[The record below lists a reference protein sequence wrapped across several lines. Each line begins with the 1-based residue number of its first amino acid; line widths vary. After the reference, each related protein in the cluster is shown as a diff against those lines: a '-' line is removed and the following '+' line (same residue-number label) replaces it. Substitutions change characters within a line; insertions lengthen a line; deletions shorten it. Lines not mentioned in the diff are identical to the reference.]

1 MAPVVVDTLVG
12 VTATTTVAVPT
23 PAKLIAAEP
32 FVDEL
37 LVMVS

>member
-1 MAPVVVDTLVG
+1 MDALAG
-12 VTATTTVAVPT
+12 VTATATTDAAVPVPLSPIT
-23 PAKLIAAEP
+23 AEP